1 MGSPTVNAPVLHT
14 TWRALERGPL
24 LLSGTAAAVLVGA
37 TTLVLDDGY
46 AVQVLRGAAI
56 LLAGGLAVALD
67 DPAADLLAASP
78 TTLARRWAARLGLAI
93 GVTAG
98 CWGLL
103 LAWVGGVVHG
113 VPWLALSVEAAA
125 LGGLALAISAAL
137 RRWRDVREPARS
149 RHPCCSARC
158 SRPTCCRSGGRCSP
172 MTRQGRDGRQ
182 RMDVGRPSWSPQSP
196 WSPLRVRTPRA
207 ADFAGAD

>member
-1 MGSPTVNAPVLHT
+1 MGSPTVNAPALRA
-14 TWRALERGPL
+14 TWRALKRGPL

-37 TTLVLDDGY
+37 TTAALDDGY

-103 LAWVGGVVHG
+103 LAWVGVVVHG

-137 RRWRDVREPARS
+137 RRWRDVREPGALAAPVLFGAVLAANLLPQRWALFAGDPAGAGWTAA
-149 RHPCCSARC
+149 H
-158 SRPTCCRSGGRCSP
+158 GRWTAV
-172 MTRQGRDGRQ
+172 MVTAVAVVAVAGRDPARRRRCG
-182 RMDVGRPSWSPQSP
+182 G
-196 WSPLRVRTPRA
+196 
-207 ADFAGAD
+207 